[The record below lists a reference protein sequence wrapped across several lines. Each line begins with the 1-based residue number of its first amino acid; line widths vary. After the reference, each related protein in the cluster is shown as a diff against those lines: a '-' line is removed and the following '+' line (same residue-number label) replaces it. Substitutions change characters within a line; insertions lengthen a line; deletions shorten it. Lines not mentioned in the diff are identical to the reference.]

1 MSELDEQKA
10 KIDWLKDLFKIYIAA
25 IFGIAAG
32 LFGML
37 SVGNT
42 GLLLYAG
49 ISVLI
54 VVGLLATSKAN
65 EIRVEIRKL
74 REM

>member
-1 MSELDEQKA
+1 MSEIDEQKA

-37 SVGNT
+37 SAGNM

-65 EIRVEIRKL
+65 EIRIEIRKL